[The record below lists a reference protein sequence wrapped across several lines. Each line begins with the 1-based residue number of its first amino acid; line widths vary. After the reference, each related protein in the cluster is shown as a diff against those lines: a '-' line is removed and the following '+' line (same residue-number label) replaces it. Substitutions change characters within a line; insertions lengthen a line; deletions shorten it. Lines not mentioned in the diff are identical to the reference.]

1 MLLFQQIQ
9 SRTGTWS
16 IHQVTP
22 FPDLAEADDGR
33 LAVRR
38 FFLAAGMTIT
48 FLARID
54 ENQRKEYASNHQGGL
69 KTCGFC

>member
-48 FLARID
+48 SLPGLTKI
-54 ENQRKEYASNHQGGL
+54 KEKSTLPTIKGD
-69 KTCGFC
+69 